1 MKPIKLTLDFFGPYR
16 HEVVDFSR
24 FEQQPLFLISG
35 ATGAGKSTL
44 FDGLVYALY
53 GDAASPQRQD
63 KDLRSDFA
71 TPADLT
77 QVTLTFSHRGKFY
90 QVLRSPA
97 QTQNKKRGSGVTEML
112 TQASLTVFQD
122 AALQVEENQILQ
134 VKKVNLFLT
143 DLLQMNSA
151 QFRQIILLP
160 QGDFRNFL
168 DGDSDQKEQVLRNLF
183 QTQRYERW
191 IDALQQ
197 SYKDQRKQNEATTQR
212 IQALLQQ
219 VLWPADGAPA
229 ETTSL
234 PEQAA
239 LLASQLQ
246 DQQAELAQLKQQKDA
261 QTEVS
266 AAAQTALQQGQ
277 QVSALLAQQVKLQQD
292 QAKLT
297 AQAPTVAHW
306 RQQLQDWQWAR
317 ELRPQQEQFTTAQ
330 DQSADLQQR
339 LAANAK
345 LSQANGQ
352 AQTALAQTQAQ
363 LTAAQP
369 EQAQLQAQIQQWQAQ
384 LPLYQEA
391 DGQRSARDQ
400 AAAQVTAQQTKVSAA
415 ATKLERQ
422 RQELA
427 ALTAAQAQQPDFAGE
442 QVVLLTRQ
450 TQLQDWQKQLAQLQ
464 QTQQQLQDWQS
475 QQTALSQEQL
485 TLNAAA
491 ERALSVYQ
499 RQRSDFAQQQIARL
513 SQDLLP
519 DTPCPVCGS
528 RQHPAPA
535 VAVASTVTQAAVDEA
550 DQARQGASRAALAKE
565 HELTELTNKM
575 TAQTT
580 TLQAAAQAL
589 QQELVAASWLA
600 LPDTLTADFYQAGA
614 SLLTAP
620 VAKLHQDQQALA
632 TAQQASQQAQ
642 HRLVELRQQVEQAQT
657 AGQAAQEQL
666 HQAQQTLAIQQTQLA
681 DLQAR
686 LAVDF
691 ATSQALQQALDQ
703 TLQRYNAYQEQV
715 QSVAEQHQALLQQ
728 AKVQEA
734 DRRHFAEQL
743 ATTQAQVTQLQ
754 ARLAAAFSHQ
764 WPELTDF
771 AAQNQAYQ
779 ALLTAG
785 RQQEQVTAQV
795 KSYEEQQL
803 KLSTLLEEVVTKLPA
818 AADQPDLVALQAA
831 AASASDQLAQLS
843 DRFAAQTQQQRQQH
857 RLLTG
862 IQTALSQLTDL
873 TELQELAEVTR
884 GVGSQKLGL
893 ERYVLRMY
901 LEEVLKVANTR
912 LDQLTQG
919 RYQLALDDELQAARK
934 KSGLELNVYDDY
946 TGEFRSVRTLS
957 GGESFIA
964 ALSLALAL
972 GEVVQQQTGAIEIN
986 TLFIDEGFGSLDE
999 EALQTAIA
1007 ALTSLE
1013 GKQRLIG
1020 IISHV
1025 RELQLQITSQL
1036 QVVANGN
1043 GESHI
1048 RYRLADEPLSDG
1060 V

>member
-246 DQQAELAQLKQQKDA
+246 DQQAKLAQLKQQKDA
-261 QTEVS
+261 QIEVS

-277 QVSALLAQQVKLQQD
+277 QVSALLAQQEKLKQE
-292 QAKLT
+292 QAKLA
-297 AQAPTVAHW
+297 AQAPTVALW

-317 ELRPQQEQFTTAQ
+317 ERLPQQQQFTAAQ
-330 DQSADLQQR
+330 NQVVHWRQR
-339 LAANAK
+339 LTANAK
-345 LSQANGQ
+345 SSQENAQ
-352 AQTALAQTQAQ
+352 AQTVLAQEQAE

-369 EQAQLQAQIQQWQAQ
+369 EQAQLQTQIQQWQSQ
-384 LPLYQEA
+384 LPLYQA
-391 DGQRSARDQ
+391 VDAQQSARDQ
-400 AAAQVTAQQTKVSAA
+400 AAAQVAEQQVTVSAA
-415 ATKLERQ
+415 MTKLERQ
-422 RQELA
+422 RHELA
-427 ALTAAQAQQPDFAGE
+427 TLTAAQAQQPDFAGE
-442 QVVLLTRQ
+442 QVMLLTRQ
-450 TQLQDWQKQLAQLQ
+450 NQLQDWQKQLAQLQ
-464 QTQQQLQDWQS
+464 QAQQQLQDWQG
-475 QQTALSQEQL
+475 QQKRLSQEQFE
-485 TLNAAA
+485 LNTVAA
-491 ERALSVYQ
+491 RALATYQ

-519 DTPCPVCGS
+519 GTPCPVCGS
-528 RQHPAPA
+528 REHPAPA
-535 VAVASTVTQAAVDEA
+535 VAVASTVTEAAVDEA
-550 DQARQGASRAALAKE
+550 DQARQMASRAALAKE
-565 HELTELTNKM
+565 HELAELTNKL
-575 TAQTT
+575 TEQTTALTTGAQT
-580 TLQAAAQAL
+580 LRQELLAAA
-589 QQELVAASWLA
+589 WLA
-600 LPDTLTADFYQAGA
+600 LAPDLAADFYQVGARLLLAPAAKIDQAQQELAAAQRA
-614 SLLTAP
+614 SLKAG
-620 VAKLHQDQQALA
+620 Q
-632 TAQQASQQAQ
+632 
-642 HRLVELRQQVEQAQT
+642 RLEKLRQQVDRA
-657 AGQAAQEQL
+657 QAAVQADQEKL
-666 HQAQQTLAIQQTQLA
+666 HQAQQALAVQQTQLA
-681 DLQAR
+681 DLKAR
-686 LAVDF
+686 LAADF

-703 TLQRYNAYQEQV
+703 ALKQADVYQKQV
-715 QSVAEQHQALLQQ
+715 QTVNERQQMLLQQ

-734 DRRHFAEQL
+734 NDQQFTEQL
-743 ATTQAQVTQLQ
+743 AVAQEQVDQLKTQ
-754 ARLAAAFSHQ
+754 LAAAFNQQ
-764 WPELTDF
+764 WPSLTDF
-771 AAQNQAYQ
+771 TAQDQAYQ
-779 ALLTAG
+779 ALLTASQ
-785 RQQEQVTAQV
+785 QQEQVTAQL
-795 KSYEEQQL
+795 KAYDEQQL
-803 KLSTLLEEVVTKLPA
+803 KLSTLLGEVVAKLPA
-818 AADQPDLVALQAA
+818 TPQRPDLAVLQANA
-831 AASASDQLAQLS
+831 TNASARLTTLSDQL
-843 DRFAAQTQQQRQQH
+843 AAQTQQQRQQQK
-857 RLLTG
+857 LLTG
-862 IQTALSQLTDL
+862 IQTALDQLTDL

-1007 ALTSLE
+1007 ALTGLE
-1013 GKQRLIG
+1013 GQQRLIG

-1048 RYRLADEPLSDG
+1048 RYRLADEPESDG
-1060 V
+1060 